1 MEAKAVA
8 RFVRITPR
16 KAGQVAD
23 LIRGKDVEEAQT
35 VLRFTPKAAAK
46 IVKKVLDS
54 AVANAQ
60 HNLKLRGNLYVSEAL
75 VNQGPSLKR
84 IRPRAMGRAFRVLKR
99 TSHITVVVAEKEEG

>member
-60 HNLKLRGNLYVSEAL
+60 HNLKLRGDLYVSEAL